1 MAIGPAAHF
10 RWPLG
15 KILPLLCLVAF
26 PYQVLA
32 EIPAGVSAGGLGTRV
47 NGSIFGRCTA
57 GSCAVSGGTRS
68 GSNLFQRFSQFSATG
83 GISNVRVDTQGLGNV
98 FLAVSGRE
106 GTLLNRPLLLSGQAN
121 LFLLSPAGLRL
132 GPGARF
138 DNASTLLLT
147 TSTGIALGRQRFDAL
162 GTTTAQAAAL
172 AAAPALEAEA
182 LLSSPGGALAGLDLR
197 GQGPIEIAGG
207 LISVDRDLLIDA
219 TGGPLRISGEI
230 SNEIGGAKGEEA
242 RLEAGRSV
250 HLAGRQLSLESVGI
264 RAGGPEGSGLLDLRT
279 AMGADGDQGEIQIKG
294 LRGEA
299 RQILI
304 TAGAVSLERSR
315 LAAPKGWIQL
325 QSTNGPDRPNRLRV
339 VDSQLNAGVGRLSQA
354 DDAVRFSVPDT
365 EGGLTELANPAPHI
379 GLIASGDLE
388 LENSRLDASL
398 DLRALGGSSQEEP
411 ANWPQG
417 GGILLLEAGGRL
429 SLESS
434 QLAADASHG
443 FAGQVVLK
451 GNDLHLLDSSL
462 SANGGMGYGNLLLE
476 SRGGME
482 IRRSDLQARSD
493 RYPVI
498 DGQSQVDGL
507 PWAFRGGWIR
517 LSNQSES
524 QPIVITDSR
533 LSANQSTTGGPLSSS
548 YFSVE
553 SLYGFNIGFYR
564 DELAFTGGYSYGNTT
579 SLIQAYSTAGIR
591 LQDSLIEASSRDQA
605 GAAPKNR
612 AGLVSLISEGNR
624 PLEILS
630 SRIDTATAAAADP
643 SDLDHQSGLIFAYSE
658 APIRIADS
666 QFDASNTSPREL
678 PITQLPSAISIIST
692 GSNIEWRG
700 SNQLD
705 AFQIASPSESAFRK
719 EYDADGYPV
728 VYDVRGVNL
737 YPTLPAPEQASVA
750 PAPVS
755 EPDPDTPFELTREF
769 DRNNAVYSVELQQLY
784 AGGDGVQTARQLPPP
799 PATQP
804 PLNPLSQ
811 QLAAAAGPT
820 PQASQVLVEADSS
833 SQFQE
838 AQRQALSNT
847 VQRLGLPPGS
857 GRLWSLPQLQTR
869 LRQVRQSHQS
879 GPSRYI
885 PAILQLQRQQIAP
898 GVSQLTAILLPPEGE
913 PISRSRS
920 IATAEFTT
928 LVRRFR
934 QQIRR
939 QEPLGSD
946 ASDPGSRLAALLL
959 DPLGPDLE
967 AAGINALL
975 IQADRGLQSIPYAAL
990 PLAGQRLA
998 QRFALT
1004 LTPSLGL
1011 LDLAELPAARG
1022 DSPMLLAGA
1031 STFQQKLSPLPMV
1044 RQELQVLAEDHP
1056 STLLIDGAFEP
1067 RELLRQASFPRYRQ
1081 LHIATHAE
1089 FSPETVGAGRL
1100 YTSTG
1105 QISLGDL
1112 GRSLRSRPTSA
1123 PLDLITLSACDTAL
1137 GDEQSELGFTGM
1149 ALQAGARSG
1158 LGTLWKVDDG
1168 AAASFFI
1175 QYYRFLRQGLS
1186 KDQALQA
1193 TQRAFLNGGVR
1204 LEGSRLVGPPV
1215 ALGTTRSQL
1224 LDGIAAGQR
1233 PRYDQG
1239 LSHPYFWAGMVLTG
1253 SPW

>member
-1 MAIGPAAHF
+1 
-10 RWPLG
+10 
-15 KILPLLCLVAF
+15 LLCLVALPF
-26 PYQVLA
+26 QSRA

-106 GTLLNRPLLLSGQAN
+106 GTLLNKPLLLSGQAN
-121 LFLLSPAGLRL
+121 LYLLSPAGLRL

-138 DNASTLLLT
+138 ENASTLLLT

-162 GTTTAQAAAL
+162 STTTAQAAGL
-172 AAAPALEAEA
+172 ASAPALEAES
-182 LLSSPGGALAGLDLR
+182 LLSPAGTVAALDLQ

-207 LISVDRDLLIDA
+207 LITVARDLLIDA
-219 TGGPLRISGEI
+219 TGGPLHIGG
-230 SNEIGGAKGEEA
+230 EIGGDNGHEA
-242 RLEAGRSV
+242 QLEAGRSV
-250 HLAGRQLSLESVGI
+250 HLAGRQLSLKGVGI

-279 AMGADGDQGEIQIKG
+279 AIGPDGDQGKIQIEG
-294 LRGEA
+294 LRGQA

-304 TAGAVSLERSR
+304 TGGAVSLERSR
-315 LAAPKGWIQL
+315 LEAPKGWIQL
-325 QSTNGPDRPNRLRV
+325 QSTNGPDRPNGLRV
-339 VDSQLNAGVGRLSQA
+339 VNSQLNAGVGRLSRA
-354 DDAVRFSVPDT
+354 DEAVRFPVPDQDGNLV
-365 EGGLTELANPAPHI
+365 EVDNPAPHI
-379 GLIASGDLE
+379 GLIASGDLQ

-398 DLRALGGSSQEEP
+398 DLRALGGSGQEEP
-411 ANWPQG
+411 VNWPQG

-443 FAGQVVLK
+443 FAGQIVMN
-451 GNDLHLLDSSL
+451 GNNLRLLDSSL
-462 SANGGMGYGNLLLE
+462 TANGGMGFGNLLLE
-476 SRGGME
+476 SSGGIE
-482 IRRSDLQARSD
+482 ISRSDLQARSD
-493 RYPVI
+493 RYPVFE
-498 DGQSQVDGL
+498 GQSQVDGL
-507 PWAFRGGWIR
+507 PWAFLGSWIR
-517 LSNQSES
+517 LSNHSES
-524 QPIVITDSR
+524 QPIVITASR
-533 LSANQSTTGGPLSSS
+533 LIANQTTSGGGLSSS
-548 YFSVE
+548 YFSVD
-553 SLYGFNIGFYR
+553 SLYGFNIGFYKGAV
-564 DELAFTGGYSYGNTT
+564 AFIGGYSYGNTT
-579 SLIQAYSTAGIR
+579 PLIQAYSTAGIQ
-591 LQDSLIEASSRDQA
+591 LQGSRVEASSREGS
-605 GAAPKNR
+605 GAPPENR
-612 AGLVSLISEGNR
+612 AGLVSLINGSGQ
-624 PLEILS
+624 PLEILAS
-630 SRIDTATAAAADP
+630 SIDTATAAAAEP
-643 SDLDHQSGLIFAYSE
+643 SDLDHQSGLIFAYSDST
-658 APIRIADS
+658 IRISDS
-666 QFDASNTSPREL
+666 KFDASNGSPLAL
-678 PITQLPSAISIIST
+678 PIWQLPSVISIVST
-692 GSNIEWRG
+692 EGSIDWQGSNR
-700 SNQLD
+700 LD
-705 AFQIASPSESAFRK
+705 ALHPASPAESAFRK
-719 EYDADGYPV
+719 VFDADGYPIE
-728 VYDVRGVNL
+728 YDVRGVNL
-737 YPTLPAPEQASVA
+737 HPTLPTAAQAAVT

-755 EPDPDTPFELTREF
+755 EPDPDKPTELIRDF
-769 DRNNAVYSVELQQLY
+769 NRNTAIYRVELDQRY
-784 AGGDGVQTARQLPPP
+784 AGGQGLQPARAI
-799 PATQP
+799 PAALASQP
-804 PLNPLSQ
+804 PLNPLN
-811 QLAAAAGPT
+811 QLLAPTAAPT
-820 PQASQVLVEADSS
+820 SQASQVLVEADSA

-838 AQRQALSNT
+838 AQRRALSDT

-857 GRLWSLPQLQTR
+857 GRLWSLPQLQAK
-869 LRQVRQSHQS
+869 LRQVSQSHQS
-879 GPSRYI
+879 SQSRYA

-898 GVSQLTAILLPPEGE
+898 GVSQLTAILLTPTGE

-920 IATAEFTT
+920 IATAEFTA

-934 QQIRR
+934 DQIRR
-939 QEPLGSD
+939 QEPLGAD
-946 ASDPGSRLAALLL
+946 ASDPGRRLAALLL

-967 AAGINALL
+967 ATGINALL

-990 PLAGQRLA
+990 PLTDQRLA

-1011 LDLAELPAARG
+1011 LDLAELPAAREG
-1022 DSPMLLAGA
+1022 SPMLLAGA

-1044 RQELQVLAEDHP
+1044 RQELQVLAVDHP

-1067 RELLRQASFPRYRQ
+1067 PELLRQASFPRYRQ

-1089 FSPETVGAGRL
+1089 FSPGTVGAGRL

-1112 GRSLRSRPTSA
+1112 GRSLRSRPTGS

-1137 GDEQSELGFTGM
+1137 GDEQSELGFAGM

-1175 QYYRFLRQGLS
+1175 QYYRFLRQGLT

-1193 TQRAFLNGGVR
+1193 TQQAFLNGSVR

-1224 LDGIAAGQR
+1224 LEGIAAGQR